1 MPDVPM
7 ISDFYFTTD
16 TKNMNEFESVCTK
29 YMKDFWSLISVEGY
43 EKQKDDPLLF
53 PACASDEIL

>member
-1 MPDVPM
+1 
-7 ISDFYFTTD
+7 
-16 TKNMNEFESVCTK
+16 MNVFEKASLK
-29 YMKDFWSLISVEGY
+29 LMKDFWNLISVDGW